1 MVTGAHEVGH
11 LGAGG
16 DGAHGEAVGD
26 ALGHAHD
33 VRLDAGALE
42 AERGATAE
50 EAGLDLV
57 DDEQDALLV
66 AEVGDGAQI
75 VVGGRPDAALALDA
89 LEHDG
94 ADGAAAG
101 SGVLHGLAQRV
112 DVVEV
117 NGGKAR
123 RQRLE
128 ALVEDVLT
136 GGGERGQRAAVEA
149 LVGAHDTRGAVE
161 LDLAPAAGD
170 LDGALVCL
178 GARVTKEHAPGGAGG
193 ALDVAGLVGHRGEQA
208 GDGLCRLVAV
218 LDVEVVAHLPE
229 PLGLVAHGGHD
240 GRMAVTQAGAANAA
254 KEVQVVLAGG
264 VSEHGALCRDELH
277 GQAAVGVHEV
287 GLVGRDDVGGNGGK
301 VGHGVLF
308 LDGTRGRARSAW
320 GREPWPRERPSPG

>member
-1 MVTGAHEVGH
+1 MRHGLEAVAQVLAGGNDVLAHVLLDQRADRGAARRPGKGAPTKVEPWSPGAHEVGH

-16 DGAHGEAVGD
+16 DGTHGEAVGD

-66 AEVGDGAQI
+66 AEVGDGAQV
-75 VVGGRPDAALALDA
+75 VVGGRPDTALALDA

-128 ALVEDVLT
+128 ALVEDVLA
-136 GGGERGQRAAVEA
+136 GGGERGQRTAVEA
-149 LVGAHDTRGAVE
+149 LVGAHDTR
-161 LDLAPAAGD
+161 
-170 LDGALVCL
+170 
-178 GARVTKEHAPGGAGG
+178 R
-193 ALDVAGLVGHRGEQA
+193 R
-208 GDGLCRLVAV
+208 R
-218 LDVEVVAHLPE
+218 
-229 PLGLVAHGGHD
+229 
-240 GRMAVTQAGAANAA
+240 
-254 KEVQVVLAGG
+254 
-264 VSEHGALCRDELH
+264 
-277 GQAAVGVHEV
+277 
-287 GLVGRDDVGGNGGK
+287 
-301 VGHGVLF
+301 
-308 LDGTRGRARSAW
+308 RA
-320 GREPWPRERPSPG
+320 